1 LGAAASQGLVAAL
14 GGIDRGIEK
23 LAMDSDS
30 AQSLLLDEMAQ
41 RLLNFS
47 VQDIGKFMGVV
58 AIGGLLHEG
67 LHGCE
72 QSAVAGKPDGGVRPQ
87 SLIIKASDLGQGV
100 EAPTMGIA
108 GEVIKLLQFAEHRQ
122 IGVAAE
128 RAFQLR

>member
-23 LAMDSDS
+23 LAIDFDS
-30 AQSLLLDEMAQ
+30 AQSLLADEMAQ
-41 RLLNFS
+41 RLLNFG

-58 AIGGLLHEG
+58 AMRGLVHEG

-72 QSAVAGKPDGGVRPQ
+72 QSAVARKPDRLVRPQ
-87 SLIIKASDLGQGV
+87 SLIIKASDVGQGV
-100 EAPTMGIA
+100 EAPAMGIA
-108 GEVIKLLQFAEHRQ
+108 GEVIQLLQFAKHRQ

-128 RAFQLR
+128 RTFQLR